1 MPTHTRSRSSPRG
14 AHGRSCSRVCTST
27 PRSCCV
33 GPSPPPPAAVAAT
46 SAVATAAAAADDDD
60 DDDGDDDDIPWNAPP
75 LDTLAAASSSSSR
88 NQEMAAG
95 ATIPGSFIEMLDDP
109 PSTRLDRLGQVGGLR
124 GGGQPSPVCRWS
136 LVISQ
141 HDGIVG
147 ELQVKERVKSS
158 EEIFRRFGTS
168 NLAVSIENP
177 LGDSAKLIRAR
188 LPGRGAS
195 GGGGRSGESLFHGLK
210 FVRYGWRES
219 EHNISASGWAVC
231 RDLDSDPLRGRAWL
245 SRRRRI
251 VVPGGLLTGGLGAE
265 EEEEEDELIL
275 LDVAGTPVPVSNGD
289 RLLLS
294 AADCPSL
301 PGEAHHHHHSL
312 LRDPLSKAE
321 EDNLGGSSG
330 SSRLPSVVQGVVR
343 LELRWGTYK
352 QGFCGMF
359 SEETG
364 GTGTAEGGARVK
376 QRSAGAAAATAAS
389 RQ

>member
-1 MPTHTRSRSSPRG
+1 MYLNPTLVL
-14 AHGRSCSRVCTST
+14 C
-27 PRSCCV
+27 
-33 GPSPPPPAAVAAT
+33 GPFLPPPAAVAAT
-46 SAVATAAAAADDDD
+46 SAVATAAAAAAAD

-75 LDTLAAASSSSSR
+75 LDTLAALSSSSSR

-124 GGGQPSPVCRWS
+124 GGGKPSSVCRWS

-147 ELQVKERVKSS
+147 ELQVKERVKSC

-168 NLAVSIENP
+168 NLAVSIVNP

-188 LPGRGAS
+188 LPGRGGGG

-231 RDLDSDPLRGRAWL
+231 RDQDSDPLRGRAWL

-265 EEEEEDELIL
+265 EEDEEDELIP

-301 PGEAHHHHHSL
+301 PGEAHHHHHHPP
-312 LRDPLSKAE
+312 LRGTLSKAE
-321 EDNLGGSSG
+321 EGNLGGSGG
-330 SSRLPSVVQGVVR
+330 SSSLPSVVRGVVR
-343 LELRWGTYK
+343 VELRWGTYK
-352 QGFCGMF
+352 QGFRGMF